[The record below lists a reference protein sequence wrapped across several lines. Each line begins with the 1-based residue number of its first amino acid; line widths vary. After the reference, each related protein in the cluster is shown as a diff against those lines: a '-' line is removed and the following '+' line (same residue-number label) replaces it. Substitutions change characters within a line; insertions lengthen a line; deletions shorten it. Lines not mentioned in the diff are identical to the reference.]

1 MTMYIS
7 ATFKELTRKRVFLVT
22 IILTFIFLIL
32 FAIGIRELVGIV
44 GEENLQSPAQRLM
57 NGLVL
62 MVLGLFFAQFLAAFF
77 VLFSAMG
84 TVTGELESGLL
95 LAVAA
100 RPIPR
105 WKLYLAKWLGLAV
118 WITVYSTILFVS
130 IVWTIHSQAG
140 LPLLMGDL
148 LRGLGIFL
156 WMPLLLLSL
165 TMLGSVYLPMLG
177 NGICSALLYGF
188 ALFCGLVEGLLSYGG
203 GNPTVEK
210 FILLIGLLLPT
221 DSVYRRS
228 LYETT
233 GGADWASLAIA
244 DMGPFSVPSVPSNAF
259 LLYTVGYAAIL
270 LLLGCRAF
278 SRKDL

>member
-7 ATFKELTRKRVFLVT
+7 ATFKELTRKRVFVVTLV
-22 IILTFIFLIL
+22 LTLIFLIL
-32 FAIGIRELVGIV
+32 FALGVRELAGMT
-44 GEENLQSPAQRLM
+44 EASNESPAGRLM
-57 NGLVL
+57 NGMVF

-84 TVTGELESGLL
+84 SVTGEQENGLL

-105 WKLYLAKWLGLAV
+105 WKLYLAKWLGHAVWVAAYSTVLYLAV
-118 WITVYSTILFVS
+118 
-130 IVWTIHSQAG
+130 VWTIHSQAG
-140 LPLLMGDL
+140 LPLLAGDVL
-148 LRGLGIFL
+148 QGLALFL
-156 WMPLLLLSL
+156 WMPLLLLML

-177 NGICSALLYGF
+177 NGIFAALLYGF
-188 ALFCGLVEGLLSYGG
+188 SLFCGLVEGVSSYGG
-203 GNPTVEK
+203 SPPALDK
-210 FILLIGLLLPT
+210 FLFLIGLILPT

-228 LYETT
+228 LYELL
-233 GGADWASLAIA
+233 GGEDFAGLLVS
-244 DMGPFSVPSVPSNAF
+244 DMGPFSIASVPSNAF
-259 LLYTVGYAAIL
+259 LLYTAGYAAVL

>member
-22 IILTFIFLIL
+22 LIVTFVFLLL
-32 FAIGIRELVGIV
+32 FAFGVRELSGMVEQNRV
-44 GEENLQSPAQRLM
+44 SPAESMM
-57 NGLVL
+57 NSMVL
-62 MVLGLFFAQFLAAFF
+62 TVLGLFFAQFLASFF

-84 TVTGELESGLL
+84 TVTGEQENGLL

-100 RPIPR
+100 RPLPR
-105 WKLYLAKWLGLAV
+105 WKLYLAKWLGHAV
-118 WITVYSTILFVS
+118 WIAVYSAILFVS
-130 IVWTIHSQAG
+130 VVWTIHSLAG
-140 LPLLMGDL
+140 FPLLAGDL
-148 LRGLGIFL
+148 LRGFGLFL

-177 NGICSALLYGF
+177 NGICAALLYGF
-188 ALFCGLVEGLLSYGG
+188 ALFSGLIEGVASYGG
-203 GNPTVEK
+203 SQNAVEK
-210 FILLIGLLLPT
+210 FVLLTGLLLPT

-228 LYETT
+228 LYELM
-233 GGADWASLAIA
+233 GGADWAGIA
-244 DMGPFSVPSVPSNAF
+244 LSDMGPFSMPSVPSNVF
-259 LLYTVGYAAIL
+259 LLYTVGYAAVL

>member
-7 ATFKELTRKRVFLVT
+7 AIFKELTRKRVFLVT
-22 IILTFIFLIL
+22 LILTFIFLVF
-32 FAIGIRELVGIV
+32 FAFGVRELNGVIEQNV
-44 GEENLQSPAQRLM
+44 SSPASRLLNSM
-57 NGLVL
+57 VF

-84 TVTGELESGLL
+84 SVTGEQENGLL

-105 WKLYLAKWLGLAV
+105 WKLYLAKWLGHAV
-118 WITVYSTILFVS
+118 WVAAYSAVLFGA
-130 IVWTIHSQAG
+130 IVWTIYSIGG
-140 LPLLMGDL
+140 LPLLAGDL
-148 LRGLGIFL
+148 LRGFGLFI
-156 WMPLLLLSL
+156 WMPLLLLAI

-177 NGICSALLYGF
+177 NGICAALLYGF
-188 ALFCGLVEGLLSYGG
+188 ALFCGLVEGISVYKGAHPAL
-203 GNPTVEK
+203 EK
-210 FILLIGLLLPT
+210 FFLLTGLLLPT

-228 LYETT
+228 LYELV
-233 GGADWASLAIA
+233 GGGDWANLAIS
-244 DMGPFSVPSVPSNAF
+244 DMGPFSIASVPSNAF
-259 LLYTVGYAAIL
+259 LLYSVAYMALL

>member
-22 IILTFIFLIL
+22 LILTFVFLVL
-32 FAIGIRELVGIV
+32 YAVGVRELAGNIA
-44 GEENLQSPAQRLM
+44 QDRISPAESLLTSM
-57 NGLVL
+57 VM
-62 MVLGLFFAQFLAAFF
+62 MVLGLFFSQFLSAFF
-77 VLFSAMG
+77 VLFSTMG
-84 TVTGELESGLL
+84 IITGEQENGLL

-100 RPIPR
+100 RPLPR
-105 WKLYLAKWLGLAV
+105 WKLYLSKWLGHAV

-130 IVWTIHSQAG
+130 VIWTIHSQAG
-140 LPLLMGDL
+140 LPIMAGDL
-148 LRGLGIFL
+148 LRGLLIFI

-188 ALFCGLVEGLLSYGG
+188 ALFCGLVEGISTYEGSTPALDKFLLL
-203 GNPTVEK
+203 T
-210 FILLIGLLLPT
+210 GLLLPT
-221 DSVYRRS
+221 DSVYKRA
-228 LYETT
+228 LYEAL
-233 GGADWASLAIA
+233 GGADWAALAMA
-244 DMGPFSVPSVPSNAF
+244 DMGPFSMPSIPSNAY
-259 LLYTVGYAAIL
+259 LLYTVGYAAVL

>member
-22 IILTFIFLIL
+22 LILTFVFLVL
-32 FAIGIRELVGIV
+32 FAFGVRELSGMA
-44 GEENLQSPAQRLM
+44 EQNSPAERLLNSM
-57 NGLVL
+57 VLV
-62 MVLGLFFAQFLAAFF
+62 VLGLFFAQFLAAFF

-84 TVTGELESGLL
+84 TVTGEQENGLL

-105 WKLYLAKWLGLAV
+105 WKLYLAKWLGHAV
-118 WITVYSTILFVS
+118 WVIVYSTVLFVS
-130 IVWTIHSQAG
+130 VAWTIHTQAG
-140 LPLLMGDL
+140 LPILAEDL
-148 LRGLGIFL
+148 LRGYGLFV
-156 WMPLLLLSL
+156 WMPLLLLTL

-188 ALFCGLVEGLLSYGG
+188 ALFTGLVEGVSIYGG
-203 GNPTVEK
+203 AHPVLEK
-210 FILLIGLLLPT
+210 FLLLTGLLLPT
-221 DSVYRRS
+221 DLVYRRG
-228 LYETT
+228 LYEVL
-233 GGADWASLAIA
+233 GGADWADLAIT
-244 DMGPFSVPSVPSNAF
+244 DMGPFSMASVPSNAF
-259 LLYTVGYAAIL
+259 LLYTVGYAAVL

>member
-22 IILTFIFLIL
+22 IILTFVFLLL
-32 FAIGIRELVGIV
+32 FAVGVHELAGITEGY
-44 GEENLQSPAQRLM
+44 EDSPAQRLL
-57 NGLVL
+57 NGMVL
-62 MVLGLFFAQFLAAFF
+62 LVLGLFFAQFLAAFF

-84 TVTGELESGLL
+84 IVTGEQENGLL

-100 RPIPR
+100 RPISR
-105 WKLYLAKWLGLAV
+105 WKLYVAKWLGHAV

-130 IVWTIHSQAG
+130 LVWTIHSFAG
-140 LPLLMGDL
+140 LPLTLGDL
-148 LRGLGIFL
+148 LRGFVLFI

-177 NGICSALLYGF
+177 NGICAALLYGF
-188 ALFCGLVEGLLSYGG
+188 ALFTGLLEGVSIYEGTH
-203 GNPTVEK
+203 PALQK
-210 FILLIGLLLPT
+210 FALLIGLLLPT

-228 LYETT
+228 LYEVL
-233 GGADWASLAIA
+233 GGADWAGLATS
-244 DMGPFSVPSVPSNAF
+244 DMGPFSMPSIPSNAY
-259 LLYTVGYAAIL
+259 LLYTVAYAAVL
-270 LLLGCRAF
+270 LWLGCRAF